1 MLIEWGIPESDGG
14 APIEGYVIAIKDVSK
29 TMWME
34 VGQVGAD
41 DQKLTVKEL
50 QDGHEYLIRIFARNE
65 IGLSE
70 ALESDEGVKIANSKL
85 GEWKVVVYCF
95 GYLTTLLIRFCM
107 SRPLS
112 TERVKAPRRR
122 GDYRKRDAIAES
134 DDGNDNVVDEGGG
147 DGRGY

>member
-85 GEWKVVVYCF
+85 GEWKVV
-95 GYLTTLLIRFCM
+95 GYAFVNLTTLRTSL
-107 SRPLS
+107 L
-112 TERVKAPRRR
+112 
-122 GDYRKRDAIAES
+122 YL
-134 DDGNDNVVDEGGG
+134 
-147 DGRGY
+147 